1 MLGAWIL
8 FNSFLDRLDNHL
20 KINIFPKEMFWAT
33 RGKRMM
39 DMDDFWAT
47 RGKKA
52 ALEGA
57 HQTKRSLKPNG
68 LFSSIKR
75 AENSL
80 KRPFLK
86 PNGLFGSFKRN
97 FKPNGLFS
105 TFKRGSIS
113 SFEFHYKLFD

>member
-1 MLGAWIL
+1 MRKRYM
-8 FNSFLDRLDNHL
+8 FV
-20 KINIFPKEMFWAT
+20 KEMFWAT

-39 DMDDFWAT
+39 DTDDFWAT

-52 ALEGA
+52 AMEGA
-57 HQTKRSLKPNG
+57 SQIKRSLKPNG

-75 AENSL
+75 AGNSL

-105 TFKRGSIS
+105 TFKRGLIL
-113 SFEFHYKLFD
+113 SFELHV

>member
-1 MLGAWIL
+1 
-8 FNSFLDRLDNHL
+8 
-20 KINIFPKEMFWAT
+20 MFWAT

-39 DMDDFWAT
+39 DTDDFWAT

-57 HQTKRSLKPNG
+57 HQIKRSLKPNG

-113 SFEFHYKLFD
+113 SFELNG